1 MTGSIASTRFPSR
14 RHGTLALA
22 ASSFILNSISIV
34 RGVVLVPLYLHYIGE
49 GLYGTW
55 LASGSIVAYM
65 GLCDCGLN
73 SVIIQKIGESYGAG
87 DSPRLAR
94 YLGSGL
100 FIVVL
105 MSPLPVLAGIICASY
120 LPSLLDVPVG
130 LAQPLKA
137 AFIIASC
144 SASLMIIGHAL
155 SGIVCAF
162 QRQLLHGLI
171 WIGATISGLLLTVI
185 LLISGYGLMALPI
198 GVLIQSI
205 AVLALESA
213 VLWRLQKQ
221 ILAGLSLTPA
231 WGTVVE
237 LMKPSVT
244 MFMAQGGTTLASQS
258 DNLLIGMSM
267 GSRAV
272 LVYDLTK
279 KAFDVLTVLRGH
291 TISAFAP
298 ALAHFFG
305 ELRGKTAKAQGLA
318 ATLIHVSAAMGLLL
332 IGGYIIL
339 DKSFVGLW
347 VGPDL
352 YAGDLVPFLI
362 GIYGLLSAQTL
373 PLYQIVFAR
382 GRLYTAAW
390 ATGAEG
396 VLRILLIAI
405 MVRWW
410 GLPGAALAGIIGL
423 AATGW
428 WILWHRYWLDF
439 HIPWK
444 EPLNLLLLL
453 TMDAIGILVI
463 GVFLRHLETPTTVQA
478 FLFQGGCY
486 LGVASLWMA
495 LVDRRLRGLL
505 VDIYQGRPLFSS
517 YSL

>member
-1 MTGSIASTRFPSR
+1 
-14 RHGTLALA
+14 
-22 ASSFILNSISIV
+22 
-34 RGVVLVPLYLHYIGE
+34 
-49 GLYGTW
+49 
-55 LASGSIVAYM
+55 
-65 GLCDCGLN
+65 
-73 SVIIQKIGESYGAG
+73 
-87 DSPRLAR
+87 
-94 YLGSGL
+94 
-100 FIVVL
+100 
-105 MSPLPVLAGIICASY
+105 
-120 LPSLLDVPVG
+120 
-130 LAQPLKA
+130 
-137 AFIIASC
+137 
-144 SASLMIIGHAL
+144 
-155 SGIVCAF
+155 
-162 QRQLLHGLI
+162 
-171 WIGATISGLLLTVI
+171 
-185 LLISGYGLMALPI
+185 
-198 GVLIQSI
+198 
-205 AVLALESA
+205 
-213 VLWRLQKQ
+213 
-221 ILAGLSLTPA
+221 
-231 WGTVVE
+231 
-237 LMKPSVT
+237 
-244 MFMAQGGTTLASQS
+244 
-258 DNLLIGMSM
+258 
-267 GSRAV
+267 
-272 LVYDLTK
+272 
-279 KAFDVLTVLRGH
+279 
-291 TISAFAP
+291 
-298 ALAHFFG
+298 
-305 ELRGKTAKAQGLA
+305 
-318 ATLIHVSAAMGLLL
+318 
-332 IGGYIIL
+332 
-339 DKSFVGLW
+339 